1 MITISNVE
9 HFKEEIKSITNNI
22 NHNLY
27 LINSEQLYFISAFIK
42 IFKEKLPDELK
53 TFNEYILYGDEINFN
68 ELLLKANNYPM
79 MGDRQLFLVRDS
91 NNLIKEIDKYF
102 NKLKSIPKTSLIVLF
117 INDPNISKK
126 TKIVNYFKESGR
138 LINFKKIYDNQLHN
152 WVIYISSR
160 YNFKLDYKTS
170 QLIIELA
177 GNNLSKINNEFE
189 KLSLNKKDSLGIN
202 EELILNHFG
211 INNEYNLFE
220 LQNQYGKRDLMK
232 VLKISD
238 HFSKNPKKYPVQVV
252 LMNIYNYYLK
262 IFQIQSLKKLSDSE
276 VSKQVGINP
285 FFLNEFKNA
294 SMNISM
300 KETVKTLNTIKNY
313 DLKSKGINTLVQ
325 DEKILKQ
332 LALEILG

>member
-1 MITISNVE
+1 M
-9 HFKEEIKSITNNI
+9 
-22 NHNLY
+22 Y
-27 LINSEQLYFISAFIK
+27 C
-42 IFKEKLPDELK
+42 
-53 TFNEYILYGDEINFN
+53 DEINFN

-170 QLIIELA
+170 QLIIELT

-189 KLSLNKKDSLGIN
+189 KLSLNKKDSSEIN

-313 DLKSKGINTLVQ
+313 DLKSK
-325 DEKILKQ
+325 
-332 LALEILG
+332 

>member
-1 MITISNVE
+1 M
-9 HFKEEIKSITNNI
+9 
-22 NHNLY
+22 
-27 LINSEQLYFISAFIK
+27 
-42 IFKEKLPDELK
+42 PDELK

-79 MGDRQLFLVRDS
+79 MGGSQLFLVRDS

-126 TKIVNYFKESGR
+126 TKIVNYFKECGR

-152 WVIYISSR
+152 WVIYISNR
-160 YNFKLDYKTS
+160 YNFELDYKTS
-170 QLIIELA
+170 QLIIELT

-189 KLSLNKKDSLGIN
+189 KLSLNKKDSSEIN

-220 LQNQYGKRDLMK
+220 LQNQYGKRNIMK

-238 HFSKNPKKYPVQVV
+238 YFSKNPKKYPIQVV
-252 LMNIYNYYLK
+252 LLNIYNYYLK

-276 VSKQVGINP
+276 VSKQAGINP

-300 KETVKTLNTIKNY
+300 KETVKALNTIKNY